1 MSDAGVSKAL
11 DDLERLLGTLMDDPD
26 PQAVADWHA
35 AFREA
40 VASAERGPAWP
51 EIRNRAHELGRRLEQ
66 RTGQIQALR
75 GAIRE
80 ELRAQERG
88 HRALEG
94 YRQPGA
100 RH

>member
-1 MSDAGVSKAL
+1 MSDAGVTKVL
-11 DDLERLLGTLMDDPD
+11 DDLEGLLENLLDDPD
-26 PQAVADWHA
+26 PQAVADWHD

-40 VASAERGPAWP
+40 VAGAERGPGWQ

-66 RTGQIQALR
+66 RTGQLQALR

-80 ELRAQERG
+80 ELLAQERG

-100 RH
+100 QH